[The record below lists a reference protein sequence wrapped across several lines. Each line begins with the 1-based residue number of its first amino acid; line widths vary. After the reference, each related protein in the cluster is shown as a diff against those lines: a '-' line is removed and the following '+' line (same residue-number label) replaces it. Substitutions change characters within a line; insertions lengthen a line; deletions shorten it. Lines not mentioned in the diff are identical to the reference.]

1 MDPIATSDLR
11 CRYENSTQT
20 VNEIKRLVCEFMP
33 YQLREIIYFQDTA
46 LLGLFFLFAV
56 LGLVIGSF
64 LNVCIYR
71 LPRGQSLFMPPSHC
85 PACLT
90 RIKPQDLI
98 PVLSWVRLHGHCR
111 DCHASISPRYA
122 FVELLTSGL
131 FVWSFLLFGL
141 TAMLFKSLILASFLI
156 VIIFIDMDYQLI
168 LDKVLLCLAGAGLI
182 LNFWT
187 AHVGL
192 WEMFIT
198 GLSAGGLF
206 LFIAVLT
213 RGGMGGGDIK
223 FAAAVGIWLGAKLTV
238 AALFIAFIL
247 GGVGGIMVLAL
258 KLKSRKDYIPFGPF
272 IALGAWISFLYGTE
286 IIAWYLM
293 RVV

>member
-1 MDPIATSDLR
+1 M
-11 CRYENSTQT
+11 
-20 VNEIKRLVCEFMP
+20 VCEFMP
-33 YQLREIIYFQDTA
+33 YQIHEFVYFHDA
-46 LLGLFFLFAV
+46 AFIGFLFVFAV
-56 LGLVIGSF
+56 LGLLIGSF

-71 LPRGQSLFMPPSHC
+71 LPRSQSVFMPPSHC

-98 PVLSWVRLHGHCR
+98 PVLSYVRLHGRCR
-111 DCHASISPRYA
+111 HCHAFISPRYA

-141 TAMLFKSLILASFLI
+141 SAMLVKALILSSFLI

-168 LDKVLLCLAGAGLI
+168 LDKVLLFLAGTGFL

-187 AHVGL
+187 GHVGL
-192 WEMFIT
+192 WEMLIT

-206 LFIAVLT
+206 LLIAVLT

-223 FAAAVGIWLGAKLTV
+223 FAAAIGIWLGAKLTV

-247 GGVGGIMVLAL
+247 GGLGGIMVLAL

-272 IALGAWISFLYGTE
+272 IALGAWISFLYGTK
-286 IIAWYLM
+286 IIAWYLV